1 MKKFLETIYNL
12 FSEDTTGEGESI
24 KLVVVLRELEFALV
38 VYGIINVIASII
50 YGMYSSAGSF
60 GVVILAFSILLH
72 LSYKVKSN
80 YHLVLFNLVSVV
92 GITAGV
98 FAMGTDT
105 HMQNHLI
112 VLMVIDFFA
121 HYGYYKRKAI
131 ISLVICAVY
140 LYLHVSP
147 LALTGCVPV
156 PEQNYM
162 AYKVIN
168 GIFVFINMGIVSYVY
183 SKNSQVLDGKLVEYN
198 NKLKKQASTDA
209 LTGLCNRR
217 TAVEFIN
224 SLIEE
229 RSASGFCVCMCD
241 IDFFKKVNDSYG
253 HDIGDN
259 VLNGVA
265 TTMVEGFPKD
275 CLTARWG
282 GEEFLVIFPHMN
294 GDDAKMLLDIM
305 RSKIKALEFT
315 AGEKKFGITVTY
327 GLAEYGF
334 DDDAEKIVKQADEKL
349 YMGKQNGRDQV
360 VY

>member
-1 MKKFLETIYNL
+1 MKKFLETIQSL
-12 FSEDTTGEGESI
+12 FMRDTTSEGESI

-38 VYGIINVIASII
+38 LYGLINIIISCC
-50 YGMYSSAGSF
+50 YGLYSSAGSF
-60 GVVILAFSILLH
+60 SIILIAYFILLH
-72 LSYKVKSN
+72 ASYKVKSD
-80 YHLVLFNLVSVV
+80 HQLVIFNLVTVV
-92 GITAGV
+92 GIVAGV

-105 HMQNHLI
+105 HLQNHLI

-121 HYGYYKRKAI
+121 KYGYYKRKALA
-131 ISLVICAVY
+131 SVVICAIY
-140 LYLHVSP
+140 LFLHVYP
-147 LALTGCVPV
+147 LALTGWAPI
-156 PEQNYM
+156 PEQDYM
-162 AYKVIN
+162 AYKIVN

-183 SKNSQVLDGKLVEYN
+183 SKNSQMLDGKLVEYN

-229 RSASGFCVCMCD
+229 RSPSGFCVCMCD

-305 RSKIKALEFT
+305 RNKVKALEFT
-315 AGEKKFGITVTY
+315 AGEKRFGVTVTY

-334 DDDAEKIVKQADEKL
+334 DDDADKIVKQADEKL